1 MDREDLEQEL
11 EDNGIL
17 FARGVGDETMREAVR
32 SHRKKQTS
40 GAMTVPATFEF
51 FDLEGSG
58 FLDRNTRFRTIRSQ
72 AICRGVVPSAGATLT
87 IELSQPMSAS
97 IASAIRSTS

>member
-58 FLDRNTRFRTIRSQ
+58 FLDRNDLSRASGSLGCHLGSVMTE
-72 AICRGVVPSAGATLT
+72 A
-87 IELSQPMSAS
+87 ELGSDL
-97 IASAIRSTS
+97 